1 ESVTAVRTLSRSK
14 YEEAD
19 VVEILKPS
27 PERIN
32 PKCDVYGVC
41 GGCSFQ
47 HLSDSNQIK
56 AKQEW
61 LQSAFLGQSK
71 VSPKL
76 WLEPLQVDSWGYRR
90 KARLGV
96 RYVQKKDRVLV
107 GFREKKSSFI
117 TLMDRCEVLHPSLGG
132 RLNILSECIGKL
144 SIKTDIPQIE
154 VAIAENATILILRHL
169 QPLLETDKVIL
180 KDYAKLLEIT

>member
-1 ESVTAVRTLSRSK
+1 MARRKTKDKLYQLKIEGLSHEGRGIAHHGEKIIFTRGALPGESVTAVRTLSRSK

-32 PKCDVYGVC
+32 PKCDVYGIC

-47 HLSDSNQIK
+47 HLSDNNQIK

-76 WLEPLQVDSWGYRR
+76 WLKPLQVDSWGYRR

-107 GFREKKSSFI
+107 GFRERKSSFI
-117 TLMDRCEVLHPSLGG
+117 TLMDRCEVLHPSLGDK
-132 RLNILSECIGKL
+132 LNKLSECIGKL
-144 SIKTDIPQIE
+144 SIK
-154 VAIAENATILILRHL
+154 A
-169 QPLLETDKVIL
+169 
-180 KDYAKLLEIT
+180 